1 MPAGVIGVNC
11 YCLGLRR
18 PMNIQLAETDSEIER
33 CFPVM
38 AQLRPKLTAS
48 DFIVRIRRQFQQGGY
63 RLAYLEVEGQVKAVA
78 GFRISEML
86 FSGRF
91 LYVDDLITDSES
103 RSKGYGGALIDWL
116 IDHARSQGC
125 EQFEL
130 DSGVQRAGAHRF
142 YFSKRME
149 ISSYHFS
156 LKL

>member
-1 MPAGVIGVNC
+1 
-11 YCLGLRR
+11 
-18 PMNIQLAETDSEIER
+18 MNIQLAETDSEIER

-38 AQLRPKLTAS
+38 VQLRPKLAAA

-63 RLAYLEVEGQVKAVA
+63 RLVYLEDESQIKAVA

-91 LYVDDLITDSES
+91 LYVDDLITDAES
-103 RSKGYGGALIDWL
+103 RSRGYGASLLDWL
-116 IDHARSQGC
+116 VDYARSHGC

-156 LKL
+156 LKLKT

>member
-1 MPAGVIGVNC
+1 
-11 YCLGLRR
+11 
-18 PMNIQLAETDSEIER
+18 MNIQLAETDSEIER

-38 AQLRPKLTAS
+38 VQLRPKLTAA
-48 DFIVRIRRQFQQGGY
+48 DFVVRVRRQFQQGGY
-63 RLAYLEVEGQVKAVA
+63 RLAYLEDDKQIKALA

-86 FSGRF
+86 FSGKF

-103 RSKGYGGALIDWL
+103 RSKGYGAALFDWL
-116 IDHARSQGC
+116 INYARSEGC

-149 ISSYHFS
+149 IPSYHFS

>member
-1 MPAGVIGVNC
+1 
-11 YCLGLRR
+11 
-18 PMNIQLAETDSEIER
+18 MNIQLAETDSEIER

-38 AQLRPKLTAS
+38 VQLRPKLAVA
-48 DFIVRIRRQFQQGGY
+48 DFPGRIRRQFQDGGY
-63 RLAYLEVEGQVKAVA
+63 RLVYLEEENQIKAVG

-91 LYVDDLITDSES
+91 LYVDDLITDTES
-103 RSKGYGGALIDWL
+103 RSKGYGGALLDWL
-116 IDHARSQGC
+116 IDYAKSQGC

-156 LKL
+156 LKLRT